1 MPPKHPLLFSALAIA
16 LAIMLFNASIIQVSG
31 IAISGTFLFLIIV
44 GSIAGGGAIGY
55 FLHDFLKKQSETP
68 GVTLST
74 YVWTVI
80 DRWETNIH
88 NVANYLR
95 SITEA
100 ITWSKDYYGRVAA
113 NIAGNYLNQSDLLPY
128 EKQVMRDIA
137 YDLYGYYER
146 TVIQGLKNF
155 ANELVYFAKNR
166 LTGDLEDY
174 EIYLGHYTYGGG
186 TWSGNAWLK
195 SATSDIKPVYRY
207 TDKFTAW
214 IFGSVTLATKD
225 TDADSSPDGFGT
237 FTFREIFTNSVYQ
250 VTADSAGWITYS
262 IPEGIYEISYSGVL
276 GASGL
281 IAMDNIL
288 IIADTSN
295 VYPALAAKF
304 DTIHYGRGFEVWGP
318 GGKIKDVDLYPVWT
332 AVANI
337 INHLDHI
344 YDAAFNAAR
353 VKHQTCRM
361 AGITDPSKMD
371 ACILPPPTIV
381 MPTTEN
387 MYKMFGDKFDEWL
400 AYYLAYLQSVNKT
413 FQQMRTDFTGMI
425 SQLNVTFADVR
436 EKLMNVI
443 IRLPN
448 GSVWAELETLIPL
461 WVSKAQEFQANASNI
476 LQGMMGAIAVF
487 KNGTVRYIEIP
498 PGYQIQPGTIVTP
511 SGQVPSLV
519 LQNWAAGLNPAYSP
533 GNYTQP
539 EFVQRA
545 DETIQVALQLFL
557 VILPLILIVAVVRM
571 ITGIGGRR

>member
-1 MPPKHPLLFSALAIA
+1 MPEPVQVLSILFLR
-16 LAIMLFNASIIQVSG
+16 
-31 IAISGTFLFLIIV
+31 FLIIV
-44 GSIAGGGAIGY
+44 GSIAGGVTIGY
-55 FLHDFLKKQSETP
+55 FLHDFLKKQSKTP
-68 GVTLST
+68 GVTLNT
-74 YVWTVI
+74 YVWEVM
-80 DRWETNIH
+80 DRWETDIRNA
-88 NVANYLR
+88 ANYLR

-137 YDLYGYYER
+137 YDLYSYYDQA
-146 TVIQGLKNF
+146 VIQGLKNF

-174 EIYLGHYTYGGG
+174 KIYLGDFVPIGGV
-186 TWSGNAWLK
+186 SGNAWLK
-195 SATSDIKPVYRY
+195 SATSDIKPVYYY
-207 TDKFTAW
+207 TDRFTAW
-214 IFGSVTLATKD
+214 IFGPIVLASK
-225 TDADSSPDGFGT
+225 DADGDPDPDGYGT
-237 FTFREIFTNSVYQ
+237 FTFREIFTNSTYQ
-250 VTADSAGWITYS
+250 VSVNSAGWVSYS
-262 IPEGIYEISYSGVL
+262 IPEGVYEISYSGSL

-288 IIADTSN
+288 IIADTYN
-295 VYPALAAKF
+295 LYFGFAAKF
-304 DTIHYGRGFEVWGP
+304 DTIRFGRSFEAWKGSN
-318 GGKIKDVDLYPVWT
+318 ILRDIDMNPVWD
-332 AVANI
+332 AVKNI

-344 YDAAFNAAR
+344 YDTAFNAAR

-371 ACILPPPTIV
+371 ACILPPPTVV
-381 MPTTEN
+381 MPTTGD
-387 MYKMFGDKFDEWL
+387 MYKTFGENFEEWL
-400 AYYLAYLQSVNKT
+400 AYFLAYLQSVNQT
-413 FQQMRTDFTGMI
+413 FQQLRADFTGMI
-425 SQLNVTFADVR
+425 SQLNMTFADVR

-571 ITGIGGRR
+571 ITDIGGRR